1 MHLGQS
7 STQNSTQ
14 QESACA
20 PLGAGCSTRHGR
32 CSDPPRSHHE
42 TRSCTAHRPD
52 VTYGQVSA
60 VLSRPCQHR
69 QRLATLCNTAP
80 VFALPQFLETQPP
93 LSAPA
98 TTGNTGQRGR
108 GNRQGIPH
116 HVRTSCVSNHHIRP
130 GVPLQGEV
138 HDAQPPLSAWQRP
151 ATLGRID
158 WAFVE
163 VSLSAWG
170 PKVSPPP
177 YSHCRWR
184 LAA

>member
-42 TRSCTAHRPD
+42 TRSCTAYRPD
-52 VTYGQVSA
+52 VTYGQVSLSVASPRSA

-80 VFALPQFLETQPP
+80 VYALPQFLETQPP

-116 HVRTSCVSNHHIRP
+116 HVRTNSVFSTSGCPSPRPLPCSAKLSHHIIRA
-130 GVPLQGEV
+130 LKLL
-138 HDAQPPLSAWQRP
+138 DDKTILNTKR
-151 ATLGRID
+151 
-158 WAFVE
+158 
-163 VSLSAWG
+163 
-170 PKVSPPP
+170 
-177 YSHCRWR
+177 Y
-184 LAA
+184 